1 MIKQSLALTIKNFY
15 LWKRDLKGTLCEIL
29 VPVLFIFIL
38 YILKAVSSCHQ
49 VPQTSYLN
57 EAITLT
63 PQWEPSLISNGIF
76 STIKNC
82 SDQDNGGKIGIT
94 PKIPLTLQLQQIL
107 ESYPGILVQFFDSVD
122 LFNDHITS
130 SGYPKNNPPQICL
143 GILFD
148 QWQNGVYS
156 YTIAYNMST
165 TQDLP
170 MDYITD
176 FIDFEQN
183 SQFEEYINTGFTR
196 IVNWVDNIILQIESG
211 NKNLQIIPQIA
222 IMQTESHQ
230 KSDLYSYTGNF
241 INIFIII
248 PMIVP
253 YLRLSS
259 RILHEKEYRIRE
271 GMMMMGLGRF
281 AFYSSWFISYLIIFT
296 LISFIVTVALKI
308 YFFTVANFDVIF
320 IIHFCFSVCLLTQSM
335 FITVFFHKQRTGI
348 IGATFLFLFLF
359 LATFA
364 SQSDEQTTNGDYQ
377 GEAVI
382 VTNAIS
388 QAMQILVI
396 HQSRD
401 ETVTMD
407 MLDQI
412 CNRQKM
418 IYSINSSCIYACVYF
433 ILFVYF
439 DQVVSNEFGQ
449 KKHWLFCIGC
459 SLRQRKSKSSQQLQN
474 QNSDEHKFFE
484 EIDFSLKKQ
493 ENKNKT
499 IKIEGLKKEFKSEG
513 VLKTAVDRINLQI
526 YTSQVFSFLG
536 HNGAGKSTTISM
548 LTGMIPP
555 TEGTAFI
562 KGLDIRKKQHEI
574 RQILGVCPQHDIL
587 FDSLTVK
594 EHLFLFAVIKGMK
607 FSEVSKA
614 VTKMIKDVDLVE
626 KTDSLS
632 LTLSGGQKRKLSVAI
647 AFIGIYSYILKDTF
661 IYKAFQIGENSV
673 ILLDEPTSGM
683 DVQARRHI
691 WDMIKNYKQQK
702 IIILT
707 THFMDEADYLGDRIG
722 IISDGQ
728 IKCVGSSVFLKE
740 KFGSGYNFTFVKE
753 QNNSPSDPIINF
765 IKQFFP
771 ESNLISDYSA
781 EIAFQVPY
789 KYVPSFEQMFGEL
802 EMQKK
807 TLQIRSYG
815 VSITTLEEVF
825 LKVASMN
832 ENHIVQQKKEPQIFQ
847 DQQEQQNIQEV
858 SQEKTQNEFLIFL
871 IHLQALI
878 KKRLHYFRRDKK
890 GLCCEIIL
898 PIMLVAFGLF
908 VAYSSTFDEWPS
920 FQLNPPLFFEENPNI
935 YYGSSQPVSNYQ
947 SIINNL
953 QPFSSCSYIFIDNIN
968 NIQQFDSQLLAR
980 KTTDAKFGYYLQN
993 TNGNQIEY
1001 TAFVNTISLPGIPMS
1016 INLLNNAIINQ
1027 ITGKQIKIIVINQP
1041 LRLTSS
1047 IKQYIGLIQ
1056 GFVIALYFSIGISF
1070 IPASI
1075 ISYIVRE
1082 RAEHIK
1088 HQQIVSGVSLKAY
1101 WISNFIIDYIKFL
1114 IPTVS
1119 SLYLAYAFSIQSVIG
1134 DGNFIYFITLFIIY
1148 GLSLLP
1154 FVYIFSFLHSNYGNA
1169 QIIQYFIH
1177 FILGG
1182 IGAAI
1187 FAILRYFD
1195 STRQVYLKFSWIMRF
1210 HPTFAIYDGFANIAG
1225 IKYIQLKENLN
1236 ELPDQTNLDVMG
1248 GDLMYLILTFIMYSF
1263 LLIFLEVYRNKK
1275 SIFASNL
1282 EQKYPY
1288 VRPSN
1293 IDSDVQNEM
1302 NVLQSANP
1310 NQFTVLVRNLRKV
1323 FPTIGGSSAEKPKVA
1338 VDNLNFGVRTG
1349 DVFCFLGVNGA
1360 GKTTTMRMLT
1370 GEEIIGSGQVYI
1382 QGCKIPEQISQAQ
1395 QYIGYCPQFDALL
1408 DNLTA
1413 REHLELFAAIKC
1425 IPSNKKEQAINEKLD
1440 ELNLRTFEN
1449 VVARTYSGGN
1459 KRKLSVAIAMLGNP
1473 PIAFLDEPSTGM
1485 DPGNRRFM
1493 WNVISE
1499 IASKKKKTSIILTTH
1514 SMEEA
1519 EALGTKVGIVF
1530 GGNFKCMGSI
1540 QHLKNKFGKGYEI
1553 SIKTI
1558 SASINQL
1565 NQLVGDANQNMLV
1578 YKHNL
1583 DEVLNFIGH
1592 SQFKEQINEGKFAS
1606 SIYYILNSKNQ
1617 NGAELSLIAESIFN
1631 FNLQQKIQQFFKQKF
1646 HTFEVLEGLN
1656 CYLKLRVQSNQSL
1669 GYLFGIMNK
1678 YQNELQ
1684 IASYTICQT
1693 SLEQI
1698 FNDLA
1703 NDALP
1708 KSTDSSC
1715 IVQIPNVEEKGNI
1728 QNKYQGIV
1736 NQDQIEAGN
1745 EHSYQPLQIQSIQIQ
1760 NTKNQK

>member
-1 MIKQSLALTIKNFY
+1 MIKQFLALTIKNFY
-15 LWKRDLKGTLCEIL
+15 LWKRDLKGTLCEVLI
-29 VPVLFIFIL
+29 PVIFIFIL
-38 YILKAVSSCHQ
+38 YILKAVSSTYQ

-63 PQWEPSLISNGIF
+63 PQWDPSLISNGIY

-82 SDQDNGGKIGIT
+82 SDPDNGGKIGIT

-107 ESYPGILVQFFDSVD
+107 ENYPGIQVQFFDSVD

-130 SGYPKNNPPQICL
+130 SGYPIDNPPQICL

-148 QWQNGVYS
+148 KWQNGAYS

-165 TQDLP
+165 TNDLP

-183 SQFEEYINTGFTR
+183 SQFDEYINTGFTR
-196 IVNWVDNIILQIESG
+196 IVNWIDNIILQQESG
-211 NKNLQIIPQIA
+211 NNNLQIIPQIT

-230 KSDLYSYTGNF
+230 KSDMYSYLGNF
-241 INIFIII
+241 MNIFIII

-259 RILHEKEYRIRE
+259 RVLHEKEYRIRE

-296 LISFIVTVALKI
+296 LISFIVTVAFKI
-308 YFFTVANFDVIF
+308 YLFTVANFNVIF
-320 IIHFCFSVCLLTQSM
+320 TIHWCFSLCLLTQSM

-348 IGATFLFLFLF
+348 IGATCLFLFLF
-359 LATFA
+359 LATF
-364 SQSDEQTTNGDYQ
+364 SNNNDQYTSRGDYIGQ
-377 GEAVI
+377 AAI
-382 VTNAIS
+382 VTNAIT

-401 ETVTMD
+401 ETVTFD
-407 MLDQI
+407 MLDQY

-418 IYSINSSCIYACVYF
+418 IYSIYASLLYAGVYF
-433 ILFVYF
+433 IFFLYF

-449 KKHWLFCIGC
+449 RKHWLFCIGC
-459 SLRQRKSKSSQQLQN
+459 RLRQRKAKDSQLLHN
-474 QNSDEHKFFE
+474 QDSDENKFVE
-484 EIDFSLKKQ
+484 EIDISLKKQ
-493 ENKNKT
+493 ENENKT
-499 IKIEGLKKEFKSEG
+499 IKIEGLKKEFKTEG
-513 VLKTAVDRINLQI
+513 VIKTAVDRINLQI

-562 KGLDIRKKQHEI
+562 KGLDIRKKQSEI
-574 RQILGVCPQHDIL
+574 REILGVCPQHDIL

-594 EHLFLFAVIKGMK
+594 EHLFLFAVIKGMP
-607 FSEVSKA
+607 FSEILKEVS
-614 VTKMIKDVDLVE
+614 KMIKDVDLVE

-632 LTLSGGQKRKLSVAI
+632 ATLSGGQKRKLSVAI
-647 AFIGIYSYILKDTF
+647 AFIGES
-661 IYKAFQIGENSV
+661 EV
-673 ILLDEPTSGM
+673 VLLDEPTSGM

-740 KFGSGYNFTFVKE
+740 KFGNGYNFTFVKE
-753 QNNSPSDPIINF
+753 LNNSPSDPIINF

-789 KYVPSFEQMFGEL
+789 KYIPSFEQMFNEL
-802 EMQKK
+802 EKQKK
-807 TLQIRSYG
+807 NLQIRSYG

-832 ENHIVQQKKEPQIFQ
+832 ENHIVQQNKEPKIFQ
-847 DQQEQQNIQEV
+847 DQDQLEQQNYNDISKEKIQN
-858 SQEKTQNEFLIFL
+858 QFQIFL
-871 IHLQALI
+871 VHLQALI
-878 KKRLHYFRRDKK
+878 KKRLHYFKRDKR

-898 PIMLVAFGLF
+898 PIILVALGLYS
-908 VAYSSTFDEWPS
+908 AYSSAFNEWS
-920 FQLNPPLFFEENPNI
+920 SLQLDPALFFEENPDI
-935 YYGSSQPVSNYQ
+935 YYGSAQPVSNYQ

-953 QPFSSCSYIFIDNIN
+953 QPYSSCSYILIDNVS
-968 NIQQFDSQLLAR
+968 NIQEFDNQLLAR

-993 TNGNQIEY
+993 TSGNQIKY
-1001 TAFVNTISLPGIPMS
+1001 TAFINSISLPGIPIS

-1027 ITGKQIKIIVINQP
+1027 ITGKQITIKVTNQP
-1041 LRLTSS
+1041 LKLTSK

-1056 GFVIALYFSIGISF
+1056 GFTIALFFSIGISF

-1075 ISYIVRE
+1075 ISFIVRE
-1082 RAEHIK
+1082 RTEHIK
-1088 HQQIVSGVSLKAY
+1088 HQQVVSGVSLKAY

-1114 IPTVS
+1114 IPTIS
-1119 SLYLAYAFSIQSVIG
+1119 SLFLAYAFDIQSVIG
-1134 DGNFIYFITLFIIY
+1134 DGNFIYYILLFIFY
-1148 GLSLLP
+1148 GLTLLP
-1154 FVYIFSFLHSNYGNA
+1154 FVYLFSFVHSNYGNA

-1177 FILGG
+1177 FIFGG

-1187 FAILRYFD
+1187 FAILRFFD
-1195 STRQVYLKFSWIMRF
+1195 STRQVYLKLSWVMRL
-1210 HPTFAIYDGFANIAG
+1210 HPTFALYDGFANLAG
-1225 IKYIQLKENLN
+1225 IKYIQLKESLN
-1236 ELPDQTNLDVMG
+1236 QLPDQTNLDVMG
-1248 GDLMYLILTFIMYSF
+1248 GDLMYLILFFFFYSVI
-1263 LLIFLEVYRNKK
+1263 LIFLEVYRNKK
-1275 SIFASNL
+1275 SFFTNNL
-1282 EQKYPY
+1282 EDKYPY
-1288 VRPSN
+1288 VKPSN
-1293 IDSDVQNEM
+1293 IDSDVLNEM
-1302 NVLQSANP
+1302 NAIQSENP
-1310 NQFTVLVRNLRKV
+1310 NQYTVLVRNLRKV
-1323 FPTIGGSSAEKPKVA
+1323 FPTIGGSSTEKPKIA
-1338 VDNLNFGVRTG
+1338 VDNLNFGIKTG

-1370 GEEIIGSGQVYI
+1370 GEEAIGSGEAYI

-1425 IPSNKKEQAINEKLD
+1425 IPSSLREQAINEKLD
-1440 ELNLRTFEN
+1440 ELNLRKFEN

-1493 WNVISE
+1493 WNVISDM
-1499 IASKKKKTSIILTTH
+1499 ASKKKKTSIILTTH

-1519 EALGTKVGIVF
+1519 EALGTKVGIVI

-1553 SIKTI
+1553 SIKTV
-1558 SASINQL
+1558 SASLNQL
-1565 NQLVGDANQNMLV
+1565 NELVGDANQNMLV

-1583 DEVLNFIGH
+1583 EEVLNFIGQSH
-1592 SQFKEQINEGKFAS
+1592 FKEQINEGKFAS
-1606 SIYYILNSKNQ
+1606 SIYYLLNSKNQ
-1617 NGAELSLIAESIFN
+1617 NGVELSLIAESIFN
-1631 FNLQQKIQQFFKQKF
+1631 YNLQQKIQQFFKQKF
-1646 HTFEVLEGLN
+1646 ENFEVLEGLN
-1656 CYLKLRVQSNQSL
+1656 CYLKLRVQSNQTL
-1669 GYLFGIMNK
+1669 GFLFGVMNK
-1678 YQNELQ
+1678 YQNELK

-1698 FNDLA
+1698 FNDIA
-1703 NDALP
+1703 NDSLS
-1708 KSTDSSC
+1708 KTTDNQC
-1715 IVQIPNVEEKGNI
+1715 IVQMPNIQEKPVI
-1728 QNKYQGIV
+1728 QNKYQGII
-1736 NQDQIEAGN
+1736 NQDQSEASN
-1745 EHSYQPLQIQSIQIQ
+1745 NNSCQPLQIQSVQIKQ
-1760 NTKNQK
+1760 IKNQK